1 MAGVGEVACFLC
13 VLKVAELEV
22 SISIARSEF
31 AKQFCLRSNWQ
42 RSVLGKSAD
51 DPASH
56 PAVLSGGGRAV
67 GG

>member
-1 MAGVGEVACFLC
+1 MSEATEM
-13 VLKVAELEV
+13 EV

-42 RSVLGKSAD
+42 RSVLAKSAD

-56 PAVLSGGGRAV
+56 PAVLSGGGGAV